1 MEPNQILRPMAARH
15 NRVTSTIIRT
25 AVMVA
30 PLFLYCTSAMAETR
44 GYVISWFAT
53 ATNTPDFKAN
63 CPENRN
69 GGQVNLAIRNLV
81 SIGYTKDQAIKMVNK
96 AGGMEVANVDR
107 SIRQR
112 IVMRARVNG
121 QPASIYNYPD
131 AVPDPD
137 IETVTGKY
145 AYGFDLGGKAQA
157 AKFEDP
163 ETHGRVD
170 NQLWRAVGCTES
182 FDAIPP
188 VMPYPEE
195 LAWQAM
201 TDSAPAWLIQIAGDD
216 LSKNGKVTVTLD
228 RATRHPE
235 RDATGN
241 YLGGATYVIDP
252 NPRSHNV
259 LRGEINDGVLTIE
272 PTEIFLEAEMP
283 YYSEIALRNTH
294 MRMKLQPDGQLSGYW
309 GGYQD
314 WKRWIYMYTA
324 RSGNNA
330 DTIGLYHAVK
340 KMADSDPDPK
350 TGENRYI
357 SATYRMKAVPAYL
370 AEPNGK
376 IVATPVI
383 DATQIVAQ
391 QRADATDAAALTA
404 K

>member
-1 MEPNQILRPMAARH
+1 MKKNRTTGEQVTRCNVVAAAL
-15 NRVTSTIIRT
+15 VRT
-25 AVMVA
+25 VFVVA
-30 PLFLYCTSAMAETR
+30 PLLLCCTPASAETR

-53 ATNTPDFKAN
+53 ATNTPDFKSN
-63 CPENRN
+63 CPQNKN

-81 SIGYTKDQAIKMVNK
+81 SIGYSKEDATKMVNK
-96 AGGMEVANVDR
+96 VGGMEVANADR
-107 SIRQR
+107 SIRR
-112 IVMRARVNG
+112 KIVMRGNVNG

-131 AVPDPD
+131 TVADPN

-145 AYGFDLGGKAQA
+145 AYGFDLGGSLPA

-163 ETHGRVD
+163 ETHSKVD

-182 FDAIPP
+182 FDAVPP

-201 TDSAPAWLIQIAGDD
+201 TDSAPAWLIQVSGDD
-216 LSKNGKVTVTLD
+216 LNKDGKVTVTLD

-235 RDATGN
+235 RDATGSI
-241 YLGGATYVIDP
+241 LSGATYVIDP

-259 LRGEINDGVLTIE
+259 LRGQIVSGVLTIE
-272 PTEIFLEAEMP
+272 PSEIYLEAEMP

-294 MRMKLQPDGQLSGYW
+294 MRMKLQPDGKLLGYW

-314 WKRWIYMYTA
+314 WKRWVYMYTA

-330 DTIGLYHAVK
+330 DTMGIYHAVK
-340 KMADSDPDPK
+340 KMADSDPDPV
-350 TGENRYI
+350 TGQNRYI
-357 SATYRMKAVPAYL
+357 SATYRMQAVPAYL
-370 AEPNGK
+370 AQPDGK
-376 IVATPVI
+376 VLATPVI
-383 DATQIVAQ
+383 GTTEVVAQ
-391 QRADATDAAALTA
+391 QLPQNAAAPVA